1 MAKFASGRFVPKNP
15 QKYVG
20 KSVKNIFFRSSWELH
35 FLKWLD
41 NTNAVLRYG
50 SEELAI
56 PYVSP
61 LDGRVHK
68 YYPDMI
74 IMYLDNTGQ
83 VRKEIIEIKPYKE
96 SVATPKMTERDAKAL
111 MVNQAKW
118 KYAADWATK
127 NGAIFRVITEKTLYY
142 SGNSINKRK
151 KPLGS
156 SV

>member
-20 KSVKNIFFRSSWELH
+20 KSAGQIMFRSSWELA
-35 FLKWLD
+35 FMKWLD
-41 NTNAVLRYG
+41 SNNAVLRWG

-61 LDGRVHK
+61 LDGRVHR
-68 YYPDMI
+68 YFPDMV
-74 IMYLDNTGQ
+74 IMYLDTTGQ

-96 SVATPKMTERDAKAL
+96 SVATPRMSPRDAQAL
-111 MVNQAKW
+111 MVNEAKW
-118 KYAADWATK
+118 KYASDWANR
-127 NGAIFRVITEKTLYY
+127 NGAVFRVLTERTLFVNRI
-142 SGNSINKRK
+142 SKQK
-151 KPLGS
+151 KAMGT